1 MPQAAIP
8 IIGMIAG
15 GLVQGVFQ
23 NKQQKSA
30 MDASNKALEAQL
42 AQQDK
47 ALALQQSQMQQEQ
60 DRLNAAQQARL
71 ETDAARRA
79 RAEQNYLTQSGGA
92 AGEETTLAKRT
103 LLGLGL

>member
-8 IIGMIAG
+8 IIGMVAG
-15 GLVQGVFQ
+15 GLMQGIFQ
-23 NKQQKSA
+23 DKGQQAA
-30 MDASNKALEAQL
+30 MDQSDKALQAQL

-47 ALALQQSQMQQEQ
+47 AMQLQQSQMQQEQ
-60 DRLNAAQQARL
+60 ARLNQAQQARL
-71 ETDAARRA
+71 DTDKERRD
-79 RAEQNYLTQSGGA
+79 RASQNYLTQTGGA